1 MRRLHRLGGNDD
13 FFLLAE
19 ADGQPM
25 HYLAIVV
32 LSPEPGKG
40 GAPAG
45 VNISLEELTEYL
57 SARIHLFPAL
67 RWRIKQVPL
76 GLAHPVAFDDPD
88 FDLSR
93 HLDAVTL
100 PAPGGPA
107 QLDALVEARSEQP
120 LDRSRPLWRITLA
133 NGLQDGHQ
141 AILFQV
147 HHALMDGLA
156 VTNLVSVLFGETPAA
171 SIGPAGAAGARP
183 GREPGGFRLFL
194 GGMAA
199 GIRNNFRFPKLL
211 WRSMRGGA
219 KVKARQKTG
228 AVTIPTPGPDTPACV
243 INCPQG
249 PGRRFARAYL
259 PLADIKAIK
268 DAAGTTVNDVALALC
283 AGALRDYLEVRGQLP
298 LKPLVGALP
307 VAVDPADSRRHGN
320 RWTGLSTT
328 LATDIADPWQ
338 RLQRISEVTQ
348 ESKIQL
354 ALMGVTLF
362 EDWMNVLPPFV
373 TASAVR
379 KERRDAADPNHVRF
393 NLSLSNLRGPAEP
406 LALAV
411 PSGRWQV
418 TELFITAVPANRQG
432 LSILCLDLADEL
444 TFGIF
449 AMAESVPDPAELVS
463 GLHRALG
470 ELVHSMQSRPP
481 ARVPAES

>member
-1 MRRLHRLGGNDD
+1 MSRLHRLGGNDD

-25 HYLAIVV
+25 HYLAMVV
-32 LSPEPGKG
+32 LRPEPGNG
-40 GAPAG
+40 GTSAG
-45 VNISLEELTEYL
+45 GSISLEELTEYL
-57 SARIHLFPAL
+57 SVRIHLFPAL
-67 RWRIKQVPL
+67 RWRIKPVPL

-133 NGLQDGHQ
+133 NGLEGGYQ

-156 VTNLVSVLFGETPAA
+156 VTNAFSVLFSETPAA
-171 SIGPAGAAGARP
+171 SAGAAEAAPR
-183 GREPGGFRLFL
+183 REPGGFRLFL

-199 GIRNNFRFPKLL
+199 GIGNNFRLPKLL

-219 KVKARQKTG
+219 KVKARQKTA
-228 AVTIPTPGPDTPACV
+228 AVAIPTPGPDTPACV
-243 INCPQG
+243 INCPPG

-259 PLADIKAIK
+259 PLADIKAVK
-268 DAAGTTVNDVALALC
+268 EAAGTTVNDVALALC

-307 VAVDPADSRRHGN
+307 VAVDPADRRRHGN

-338 RLQRISEVTQ
+338 RLLRISEVTQ

-354 ALMGVTLF
+354 ALLGVTLF

-373 TASAVR
+373 AASAVR

-393 NLSLSNLRGPAEP
+393 NLSLSNLRGPAQP

-411 PSGRWQV
+411 ASGRWQV
-418 TELFITAVPANRQG
+418 KELFITAVPANRQG

-449 AMAESVPDPAELVS
+449 AMAESVPDPTELVS

-470 ELVHSMQSRPP
+470 ELVQSMQSWPP